1 MESREK
7 ANDMFKDGHVSS
19 RMWEVSFEM
28 LATVRPDGSL
38 QQVNPRWE
46 EILGWTV
53 DELLAKPFSE
63 LVHPDDRDRT
73 DAETAELRLGNRDTV
88 SFQNRYRCRD
98 GSYRWLVWNSMISP
112 EDKLIYAA
120 AHDITERKEQEAA
133 LEVTGAELQA
143 LSTELEVRVEK
154 RTSELATANKELEAF
169 SYSVSHDLRAPL
181 RAINGY
187 SQAVM
192 EDYGDALPEGAKAD
206 LARVRA
212 ASQRMAVMIDEML
225 ALSRVTRQE
234 LLDESVDLS
243 ALAGEVVAE
252 LRLLE
257 SGREVEVEIEPG
269 LEVTGDPVLLRLV
282 IHNLLENSWKFTA
295 KTADPRVELTRI
307 AGENGRSTF
316 AVRDNGAGFD
326 MRYAEKLFLPF
337 ERLHRQDDY
346 SGTGVGLTT
355 VSRILHRHEGK
366 IWAEGT
372 PGEGAAF
379 FFDLPTRQEHA

>member
-1 MESREK
+1 
-7 ANDMFKDGHVSS
+7 
-19 RMWEVSFEM
+19 
-28 LATVRPDGSL
+28 
-38 QQVNPRWE
+38 
-46 EILGWTV
+46 
-53 DELLAKPFSE
+53 
-63 LVHPDDRDRT
+63 
-73 DAETAELRLGNRDTV
+73 
-88 SFQNRYRCRD
+88 
-98 GSYRWLVWNSMISP
+98 MISP
-112 EDKLIYAA
+112 EDELIYAA

-143 LSTELEVRVEK
+143 LSAELEVRVEK

-187 SQAVM
+187 SQAVL

-212 ASQRMAVMIDEML
+212 ASTRMAVMIDEML

-243 ALAGEVVAE
+243 ALAGEVAEE

-257 SGREVEVEIEPG
+257 SGREVQVEIEPG
-269 LEVTGDPVLLRLV
+269 LDVIGDPVLLRLV

-307 AGENGRSTF
+307 ASENGRSTF

>member
-1 MESREK
+1 
-7 ANDMFKDGHVSS
+7 MFKTGHVSS

-38 QQVNPRWE
+38 QQINPRWE

-53 DELLAKPFSE
+53 EEILAKPFSA

-73 DAETAELRLGNRDTV
+73 EAETAELRLGNHNTV

-133 LEVTGAELQA
+133 LAVTGAKLQV
-143 LSTELEVRVEK
+143 LSDELEVRVEK
-154 RTSELATANKELEAF
+154 RTSELASANKELEAF

-187 SQAVM
+187 SQAVL
-192 EDYGDALPEGAKAD
+192 EDYGEELPEDAKVD

-234 LLDESVDLS
+234 LLDKPVDLS

-252 LRLLE
+252 LRVLE

-282 IHNLLENSWKFTA
+282 IHNLLENAWKFTA
-295 KTADPRVELTRI
+295 KTEVARVELTRSG
-307 AGENGRSTF
+307 AENGRSTF

-326 MRYAEKLFLPF
+326 PRYAEKLFLPF
-337 ERLHRQDDY
+337 ERLHRQEDY

-355 VSRILHRHEGK
+355 VARILHRHNGR

-372 PGEGAAF
+372 PDEGAVF
-379 FFDLPTRQEHA
+379 FFDLATDKERAA